1 MSDPNKKEHKFLKK
15 CINCG
20 RKLIRRE
27 GVLVCLQCNP
37 EKFEHADVLGD
48 KFAGNGVNGAD
59 EDYVFIDCPGA
70 TLYQPGSNT
79 VVAGARFND
88 ENDPT
93 KGHEIIKE
101 PVFAPT
107 HTKRRRIKREA
118 LGKIRRCQGCQ
129 DYTVRMRRPEGPDFF
144 IPSHKHPK
152 RTKLKTV
159 EHTSFEPKSG
169 F

>member
-1 MSDPNKKEHKFLKK
+1 MTASDKNTAKFKEK

-20 RKLIRRE
+20 RRLVRRDN
-27 GVLVCLQCNP
+27 VLVCLQCNP
-37 EKFEHADVLGD
+37 EKFQYTEVFGDMFSGNSTADSD
-48 KFAGNGVNGAD
+48 D
-59 EDYVFIDCPGA
+59 DYLFIDCPGA
-70 TLYQPGSNT
+70 SLYQPGTNN
-79 VVAGARFND
+79 VVAGAKFND
-88 ENDPT
+88 ENNPS

-118 LGKIRRCQGCQ
+118 QGKIRRCQGCQ

-159 EHTSFEPKSG
+159 EPTSYEPKPG